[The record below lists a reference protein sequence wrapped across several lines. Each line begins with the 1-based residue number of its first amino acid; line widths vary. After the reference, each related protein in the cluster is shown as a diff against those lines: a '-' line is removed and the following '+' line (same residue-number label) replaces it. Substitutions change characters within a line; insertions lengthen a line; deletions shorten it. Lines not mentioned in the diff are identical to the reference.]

1 MPILR
6 EPITTTALYDGRVLI
21 PTKKP
26 ALSKGKFWIV
36 MIPEKYEQVSSRQI
50 DVKRKKILQAA
61 KGIWKNRN
69 DIDPIKY
76 QQQMRD
82 ELEEH
87 FSKSLKIK

>member
-1 MPILR
+1 MPILQ
-6 EPITTTALYDGRVLI
+6 EPITTTAIYDGRVLI
-21 PTKKP
+21 PVKKLAWP
-26 ALSKGKFWIV
+26 KGKFWIV
-36 MIPEKYEQVSSRQI
+36 MIPEKYKQSTSGQI

-76 QQQMRD
+76 QRQIRS

-87 FSKSLKIK
+87 FKKSLKTK